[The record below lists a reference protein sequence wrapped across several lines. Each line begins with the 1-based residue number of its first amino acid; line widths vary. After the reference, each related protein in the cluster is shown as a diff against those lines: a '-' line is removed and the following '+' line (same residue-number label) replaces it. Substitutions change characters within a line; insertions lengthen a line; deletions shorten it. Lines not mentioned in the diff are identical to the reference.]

1 MALEASTSVKRFSL
15 EVGAFTVKEKLALS
29 SLSYV
34 AFFAVTVYTL
44 RVLTSVGVPLMVQ
57 VVLSILKPA
66 GNVGA
71 TVQLAI
77 APPELLKVMSV
88 MAEPIIATWSATF
101 AILGAGVFTV
111 KDKLALPVLP
121 LASFAVTVYTLRA
134 LTSVGVPLMVQV
146 ALSILKP
153 AGSAGVTVQL
163 AIAPPELLKVM
174 SVMTESIITIWSA
187 PVAFARLGA
196 GVVPPAVALP
206 HATIDPSVLIAT
218 KAS

>member
-1 MALEASTSVKRFSL
+1 
-15 EVGAFTVKEKLALS
+15 
-29 SLSYV
+29 
-34 AFFAVTVYTL
+34 
-44 RVLTSVGVPLMVQ
+44 MVQ

-134 LTSVGVPLMVQV
+134 QV
-146 ALSILKP
+146 ARLP
-153 AGSAGVTVQL
+153 VVQ
-163 AIAPPELLKVM
+163 
-174 SVMTESIITIWSA
+174 
-187 PVAFARLGA
+187 
-196 GVVPPAVALP
+196 
-206 HATIDPSVLIAT
+206 
-218 KAS
+218 